1 MITRVMVA
9 LLALYLVSGGGENRA
24 GWAPAAPPAAVSE
37 RGPAPPQASVV
48 KQTLDYCL
56 ANRSVCAELAG
67 GLLATTGAL
76 PSAIPAPAPAP
87 SGTDR
92 PETGIVSA
100 PAQRPA
106 PELPVPPRRHPGSTG
121 A

>member
-9 LLALYLVSGGGENRA
+9 LMALYLVSGGGENRN
-24 GWAPAAPPAAVSE
+24 GSLPAADPSAVSH
-37 RGPAPPQASVV
+37 RIPAPPQPSVV

-67 GLLATTGAL
+67 GLLGTTGAI
-76 PSAIPAPAPAP
+76 PTAIPAPVAAP
-87 SGTDR
+87 SVVDG
-92 PETGIVSA
+92 PESRNVGA
-100 PAQRPA
+100 PGPRSA
-106 PELPVPPRRHPGSTG
+106 PELPVPPRRHAGLAG